1 MRSKSL
7 KTRIAR
13 KEKQM
18 REYERVA
25 RECGPDEAFTREFFL
40 KRARDCRRQK
50 EQLESELREGQ
61 K

>member
-13 KEKQM
+13 KEKQI
-18 REYERVA
+18 REYERLA
-25 RECGPDEAFTREFFL
+25 RECGPDQESAREFFL
-40 KRARDCRRQK
+40 KRARDFRRQK